1 MSGNQFIRS
10 LIASAIAAVL
20 IPFLLTKIAGI
31 EVLYSNISV
40 LIIIFAVTL
49 AACSLSNLGAQA
61 SSNTDN
67 NTTLENGAEYDD
79 DDELEDDDR
88 EHGSVK
94 WFNVSKGFGFITRE
108 NGDDVFVHF
117 RNIRGRGHRSLS
129 EGQQVKFHTRDS
141 DKGLQAEDVSI
152 LRS

>member
-1 MSGNQFIRS
+1 M
-10 LIASAIAAVL
+10 
-20 IPFLLTKIAGI
+20 
-31 EVLYSNISV
+31 
-40 LIIIFAVTL
+40 FAVVL
-49 AACSLSNLGAQA
+49 ASCALSGFSA
-61 SSNTDN
+61 SNSSDSNSSARV
-67 NTTLENGAEYDD
+67 NGAEYDD
-79 DDELEDDDR
+79 EEEFEDDDR
-88 EHGSVK
+88 EHGTVK

-152 LRS
+152 LRT